1 MNYALVGAFVVLL
14 ATVLMAATLWLAAGN
29 AFRQP
34 ADLYLAIAE
43 ESVAGLNVSAPVKYN
58 GVDVGKVQSIQLDPV
73 DPARVRLIFAL
84 ERGTPI
90 RQDTIAVLKIQG
102 LTGIAYVE
110 LTGGA
115 RDSPPLRGTPEEPL
129 PVIPTKPSLSA
140 RLENVLTSV
149 LAKLDRT
156 SSNIDAILSD
166 ENRAA
171 VTSALTDLAALARTL
186 AARRDT
192 IDAGIASAA
201 RTFENGARVTEQ
213 LGPVIERIG
222 PVIERIG
229 PMIER
234 IGRSAD
240 ALEKFGQEAA
250 QASTGAGQTV
260 AQVGAEVQRMGA
272 ETLPD
277 LQRLLAELQ
286 ALASSLRH
294 LSEQTER
301 NPASLLFGRSP
312 APAGPGESSTT
323 KAAP

>member
-1 MNYALVGAFVVLL
+1 VNYTLVGAFVVLL
-14 ATVLMAATLWLAAGN
+14 SGVLIAVALWLAAGGV
-29 AFRQP
+29 FSKP
-34 ADLYLAIAE
+34 VDLYLAIAE
-43 ESVAGLNVSAPVKYN
+43 ESVAGLNVNAPVKYN
-58 GVDVGKVQSIQLDPV
+58 GVDVGKVKDIRLDPV

-84 ERGTPI
+84 ERGTQI
-90 RQDTIAVLKIQG
+90 RQDTIAMLKTQG

-115 RDSPPLRGTPEEPL
+115 RDSPLLRGTVEEPL

-140 RLENVLTSV
+140 RLENVLSSV

-156 SSNIDAILSD
+156 SSNIDAMLSD
-166 ENRAA
+166 QNRAA
-171 VTSALTDLAALARTL
+171 VSSALTDLAALAHTL
-186 AARRDT
+186 AARRNT
-192 IDAGIASAA
+192 IDTGIASAA
-201 RTFENGARVTEQ
+201 RAFEHGAQVTEQ
-213 LGPVIERIG
+213 LGPVLERI
-222 PVIERIG
+222 V

-240 ALEKFGQEAA
+240 ALEKFGHEAA

-277 LQRLLAELQ
+277 LQRLLTELQ

-301 NPASLLFGRSP
+301 NPSSLLFGRSP
-312 APAGPGESSTT
+312 APPGPGESPTT
-323 KAAP
+323 KEIP